1 MTPGGAE
8 AYYERVGTPI
18 DSHVPPVQ
26 PGHRPT
32 ARERDEEI
40 ISSVRA
46 ELDLEIAAG
55 RVAAAL
61 NPAVAA
67 RQIAALIECIQLAWL
82 YDDSVDMAANLEEFM
97 QLIRIPRT

>member
-1 MTPGGAE
+1 VRP
-8 AYYERVGTPI
+8 
-18 DSHVPPVQ
+18 DQ
-26 PGHRPT
+26 PAHEFIR
-32 ARERDEEI
+32 RRDEEI

-67 RQIAALIECIQLAWL
+67 RQIAALIEG
-82 YDDSVDMAANLEEFM
+82 M
-97 QLIRIPRT
+97 Q

>member
-1 MTPGGAE
+1 
-8 AYYERVGTPI
+8 V
-18 DSHVPPVQ
+18 
-26 PGHRPT
+26 RPDHP
-32 ARERDEEI
+32 AHEFIRRRDEEI

-67 RQIAALIECIQLAWL
+67 RQIAALIEGIQLAWL
-82 YDDSVDMAANLEEFM
+82 YDDSVDMAAHLEEFM